1 LNPGA
6 SHITKN
12 GSEDPGWTV
21 KANNAGGIEQELA
34 NSMVIIPAPILMSL
48 LWLKEFSSK
57 SK

>member
-34 NSMVIIPAPILMSL
+34 NSMVIIPAPILM
-48 LWLKEFSSK
+48 KPIMVERTFFK
-57 SK
+57 K